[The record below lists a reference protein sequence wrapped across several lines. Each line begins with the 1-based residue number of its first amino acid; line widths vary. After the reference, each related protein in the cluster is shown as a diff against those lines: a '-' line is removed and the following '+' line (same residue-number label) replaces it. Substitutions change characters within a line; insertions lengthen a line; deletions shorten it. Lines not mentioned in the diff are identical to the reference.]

1 MPAST
6 FVASDP
12 PAITPSKPGNG
23 GGFPPAASNAP
34 MPGENLAEP
43 GVPFGIICEDMGGDI
58 WPYDIAGIIE
68 GEATY
73 WTPGDCLDEFMGA
86 CMS

>member
-1 MPAST
+1 VPFGIICADM
-6 FVASDP
+6 
-12 PAITPSKPGNG
+12 G
-23 GGFPPAASNAP
+23 GDICPYGFPTAISAAP
-34 MPGENLAEP
+34 MLGENLAGP

-58 WPYDIAGIIE
+58 WPYDIAGTIE

-73 WTPGDCLDEFMGA
+73 STPGDCLDEFMGA